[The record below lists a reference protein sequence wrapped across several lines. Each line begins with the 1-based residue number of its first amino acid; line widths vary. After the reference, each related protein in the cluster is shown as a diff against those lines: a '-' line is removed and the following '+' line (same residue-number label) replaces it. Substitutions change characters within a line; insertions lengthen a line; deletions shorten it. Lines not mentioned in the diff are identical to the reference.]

1 MINGGTTIHT
11 ADGSSVTITPR
22 GIEYDLHV
30 RNARGETIATV
41 VMNAD
46 DLAALNA
53 DMGEHVD
60 NDEDYDQGYADGYR
74 DGQEAA

>member
-11 ADGSSVTITPR
+11 ADGSTVTVTPR

-30 RNARGETIATV
+30 RTAAGRTVATV
-41 VMNAD
+41 VMNQD
-46 DLAALNA
+46 DLDALYRE
-53 DMGEHVD
+53 MGEHVG
-60 NDEDYDQGYADGYR
+60 NDDHYDQGYRDGYR

>member
-30 RNARGETIATV
+30 RNARGDSIATV
-41 VMNAD
+41 EMSAD
-46 DLAALNA
+46 DYAALRA
-53 DMGEHVD
+53 DM
-60 NDEDYDQGYADGYR
+60 ED
-74 DGQEAA
+74 AA

>member
-30 RNARGETIATV
+30 RNAKGDTIATV
-41 VMNAD
+41 EMSAD
-46 DLAALNA
+46 DVAALI
-53 DMGEHVD
+53 
-60 NDEDYDQGYADGYR
+60 R
-74 DGQEAA
+74 EAEGVAA